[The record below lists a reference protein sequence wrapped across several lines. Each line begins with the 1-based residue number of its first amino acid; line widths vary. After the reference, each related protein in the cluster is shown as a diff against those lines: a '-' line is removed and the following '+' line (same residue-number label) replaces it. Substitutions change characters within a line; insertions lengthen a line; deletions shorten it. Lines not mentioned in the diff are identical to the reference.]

1 MTAPHRAAVSLVTV
15 SYYSGD
21 YLPGFFESVTAASS
35 APIASAVV
43 NNAGDDADLGA
54 VMSAIPNTTIVDPG
68 ANLGYGKAMNLGATR
83 VPDSDWLLLS
93 NPDLTLSPGAIDEL
107 VRVGDS
113 DPSIGVVG
121 PLIHTPSGEIYPS
134 ARRLP
139 SLRHGI
145 GHALFGQ
152 VWKTNPWTRAYTA
165 DRENPPRERDAGWLS
180 GACLLVRRE
189 AFDQVDGFDDKFFMY
204 LEDVDLCAR
213 IGRAGWRIVYAP
225 SAELMHV
232 GGHSTD
238 KVNRVMIRA
247 HHESMYKYLAA
258 RYTGWYLAP
267 LRVALRVGLRLRAA
281 ITRR

>member
-1 MTAPHRAAVSLVTV
+1 MTAANRAAVSLVTV

-21 YLPGFFESVTAASS
+21 YLPGFFASVAAASA
-35 APIASAVV
+35 APVASVLV
-43 NNAGDDADLGA
+43 NNAADDRALP
-54 VMSAIPNTTIVDPG
+54 AIAAALPGVSVVDPG
-68 ANLGYGKAMNLGATR
+68 DNLGYGKAMNLGVTQT
-83 VPDSDWLLLS
+83 PDSEWLLLS

-107 VRVGDS
+107 VRVGES
-113 DPSIGVVG
+113 DPRIGAVG
-121 PLIHTPSGEIYPS
+121 PLIHTPSGEVYPS

-145 GHALFGQ
+145 GHAIFGQ
-152 VWKTNPWTRAYTA
+152 VWKNNPWTRSYLA

-189 AFDQVDGFDDKFFMY
+189 AFELVGGFDDKFFMY
-204 LEDVDLCAR
+204 FEDVDLCAR

-238 KVNRVMIRA
+238 RVNRAMIRV
-247 HHESMYKYLAA
+247 HHESAYTYLAA

-267 LRVALRVGLRLRAA
+267 LRLALRVGLRLRAA